1 MTVVPMKDPETLNG
15 TEKDVLAKTD
25 EENHSPMS
33 LGSGCQFSP
42 SSLAWGHGETKSTLN
57 NSSGIKSVDVYIQA
71 NIDSK
76 VKEDVEEGDS
86 PTIVDDSD
94 LTEQPATVETVII
107 EDNSTVRPR
116 NTVCE
121 TTTHADQII
130 QRKETTESESIDGKV
145 EQENTIEV
153 VDINGPEKQYFL
165 KTRLMAK
172 MP

>member
-1 MTVVPMKDPETLNG
+1 MKDPETLNG

-107 EDNSTVRPR
+107 EDKPR
-116 NTVCE
+116 RDVP
-121 TTTHADQII
+121 HPGLLYW
-130 QRKETTESESIDGKV
+130 KLYSEM
-145 EQENTIEV
+145 
-153 VDINGPEKQYFL
+153 L
-165 KTRLMAK
+165 RLQLV
-172 MP
+172 